1 MTKELEDRI
10 KSQIRK
16 STTPRHVPKY
26 IFQVT
31 DIPYTISGKKVEKAV
46 LHSILGKKIK
56 NKDALS
62 NPGSLSEYVNL
73 PF

>member
-1 MTKELEDRI
+1 MN
-10 KSQIRK
+10 
-16 STTPRHVPKY
+16 
-26 IFQVT
+26 

-46 LHSILGKKIK
+46 LNSILGKNIK

-62 NPGSLSEYVNL
+62 NPESLVEYASL